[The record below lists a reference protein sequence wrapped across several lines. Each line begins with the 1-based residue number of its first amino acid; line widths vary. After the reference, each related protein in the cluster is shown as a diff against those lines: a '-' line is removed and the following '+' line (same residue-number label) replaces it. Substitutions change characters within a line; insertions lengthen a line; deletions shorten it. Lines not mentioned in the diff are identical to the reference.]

1 MEFPGSPYKA
11 YIILL
16 NFDLVSKIQLEID
29 KHMLFLI
36 IPLLDLSTKSGY
48 MGSPVTWRRFRA
60 TPRPRVPQLWLQ
72 YFTLT
77 TALSELPEVTRY
89 LYHQFLQV

>member
-1 MEFPGSPYKA
+1 MKQMLICSP
-11 YIILL
+11 I
-16 NFDLVSKIQLEID
+16 
-29 KHMLFLI
+29 LI
-36 IPLLDLSTKSGY
+36 IPLPQSIESGY

-77 TALSELPEVTRY
+77 TALAELPEVTR
-89 LYHQFLQV
+89 